1 MSMMGLDALTS
12 YANTQASQNDTSALE
27 SKLNTDFS
35 DASDEELLSVCKDF
49 VYDVFDNLSGLF
61 HALDRNVL
69 VRTVESVAARSEV
82 RCGQTH
88 E

>member
-27 SKLNTDFS
+27 SKLNADFS

-49 VYDVFDNLSGLF
+49 
-61 HALDRNVL
+61 
-69 VRTVESVAARSEV
+69 
-82 RCGQTH
+82 
-88 E
+88 